1 LISTQ
6 AATRDMRPGA
16 LSAEASMA
24 IKQAPPPL
32 QEKRDAAHTLH
43 AHVVASVAKHG
54 AVWLSGADVQ
64 AYAPQRFRKAVAEAR
79 LRRVVGAAL
88 SSGGQEWGPDAFL
101 WRLDPAALPIN
112 LSERARHALAT
123 PRSTFSALC
132 QANGAKVLAP
142 SDDYVKT
149 LQDLYAA
156 AEAEGEAKAGWLPA
170 YDLVVAPGTTLCC
183 RECHARDPLNDITT
197 FAAIATL
204 H

>member
-1 LISTQ
+1 
-6 AATRDMRPGA
+6 
-16 LSAEASMA
+16 MA

-64 AYAPQRFRKAVAEAR
+64 AYPRQNFREAVAETR

-88 SSGGQEWGPDAFL
+88 SSSLEWGPDAFL

-123 PRSTFSALC
+123 PRGTFSALC
-132 QANGAKVLAP
+132 ALNGAKVLAP

-149 LQDLYAA
+149 LQELYAA
-156 AEAEGEAKAGWLPA
+156 AEAAGEAKAGWLPA

-183 RECHARDPLNDITT
+183 RECHARDPVNDITT
-197 FAAIATL
+197 FATIATL